1 MEVERTYKNG
11 NIISLSLTNFQ
22 TFKSSVINFSPS
34 LNFIIGPNGSGKSTI
49 SNAISLI
56 FGGTPKTI
64 GKTKN
69 IKEYIKFGEHDCK
82 IEAEI
87 FYEGQNIKIG
97 RGFSIANNFWYING
111 SVVKKN
117 IYEAFIDKL
126 NINVNNLCQYL
137 PQEKVSEFC
146 RMSSE
151 ELLINTLLSLNK
163 DSIVETLTYLNEI
176 EHKLNDTSARESC
189 LKKQKEE
196 LESMVEKINKDV
208 VKMEERDY
216 KVKRIDM
223 LESKRTWVEYDDV
236 VKDYKRLENSI
247 KVLERNFGN
256 NEKEVQDIVKQ
267 IENIENNPQNIV
279 LQNKI
284 LELDEWDGKLE
295 SIKDEIRSLNN
306 EKGLLD
312 IDLEYLNKKR
322 EKRAEKLNHL
332 KTELES
338 SKEELDRVKEG
349 ILEKKDLIRADD
361 DEGSVKRSKTE
372 ELTYISHVRNI
383 DTLFQKYD
391 TQPINEQED
400 EIFKLKR
407 QAQIIQQKC
416 IDVKKV
422 VDELEDKKKKISEA
436 EERRLEQ
443 LKKYSYESYRGI
455 LWLRENKEKFQ
466 DEIIE
471 PPFLSVSINDTKYTN
486 EIEAFLSFHAL
497 TSFICKNSEDFEKF
511 SRILKDEMKL
521 GVNIVEAIR
530 TPASSSY
537 TSDQIRKFGFDGVV
551 IDFIDVR
558 KEIKD
563 FLISSCHLND
573 IPISKTNLNE
583 KYIFENTS
591 FRRMAVDNKY
601 VEIRRSKYN
610 KKDFTISSLAIK
622 PKNIFSSKLDTSEI
636 ENKLIEC
643 NNLRNKYK
651 DDLNEIYEVR
661 DKIEFKLKK
670 MYEHKK
676 DYDNQVTS
684 TKRLIGLYKVLIEN
698 IRCKSTE
705 LKECEESKD
714 IETEENKINAKKNLI
729 NSKLGSVNGR
739 ISAVLKDEKYL
750 DKFKECVLLYKDI
763 KSEFNKLQL
772 LYNSKNNIERQ
783 NMIVRASIDEHEKIK
798 DGLKPRIRDLKELLK
813 DKLYTKEEMSSLP
826 DSIDEL
832 TAEIRTEKTQLK
844 FINIDEKIK
853 DVINGEFLTLF
864 SMLGCEGKIEFEY
877 ENLLCK
883 QWKMNILVKF
893 RDIEK
898 LEKLSS
904 FRQSGGEK
912 SVSTILFLLALQKI
926 DSAPFRLVDEINQG
940 MDKYNEK
947 LILDMLFDICQK
959 DKNTQFFI
967 ISPKLVE
974 GLSYNK
980 TMNIIVLFSDQCS
993 EVRKAFLG

>member
-422 VDELEDKKKKISEA
+422 VDELEDKK
-436 EERRLEQ
+436 RRSVK
-443 LKKYSYESYRGI
+443 LKK
-455 LWLRENKEKFQ
+455 
-466 DEIIE
+466 
-471 PPFLSVSINDTKYTN
+471 
-486 EIEAFLSFHAL
+486 
-497 TSFICKNSEDFEKF
+497 ED
-511 SRILKDEMKL
+511 L
-521 GVNIVEAIR
+521 
-530 TPASSSY
+530 
-537 TSDQIRKFGFDGVV
+537 
-551 IDFIDVR
+551 
-558 KEIKD
+558 
-563 FLISSCHLND
+563 
-573 IPISKTNLNE
+573 
-583 KYIFENTS
+583 
-591 FRRMAVDNKY
+591 
-601 VEIRRSKYN
+601 
-610 KKDFTISSLAIK
+610 
-622 PKNIFSSKLDTSEI
+622 
-636 ENKLIEC
+636 
-643 NNLRNKYK
+643 NNLRNI
-651 DDLNEIYEVR
+651 LMN
-661 DKIEFKLKK
+661 
-670 MYEHKK
+670 
-676 DYDNQVTS
+676 
-684 TKRLIGLYKVLIEN
+684 LIE
-698 IRCKSTE
+698 
-705 LKECEESKD
+705 
-714 IETEENKINAKKNLI
+714 
-729 NSKLGSVNGR
+729 
-739 ISAVLKDEKYL
+739 
-750 DKFKECVLLYKDI
+750 
-763 KSEFNKLQL
+763 EFF
-772 LYNSKNNIERQ
+772 
-783 NMIVRASIDEHEKIK
+783 
-798 DGLKPRIRDLKELLK
+798 G
-813 DKLYTKEEMSSLP
+813 
-826 DSIDEL
+826 
-832 TAEIRTEKTQLK
+832 
-844 FINIDEKIK
+844 
-853 DVINGEFLTLF
+853 
-864 SMLGCEGKIEFEY
+864 
-877 ENLLCK
+877 
-883 QWKMNILVKF
+883 
-893 RDIEK
+893 
-898 LEKLSS
+898 
-904 FRQSGGEK
+904 
-912 SVSTILFLLALQKI
+912 
-926 DSAPFRLVDEINQG
+926 
-940 MDKYNEK
+940 
-947 LILDMLFDICQK
+947 
-959 DKNTQFFI
+959 
-967 ISPKLVE
+967 
-974 GLSYNK
+974 
-980 TMNIIVLFSDQCS
+980 
-993 EVRKAFLG
+993 